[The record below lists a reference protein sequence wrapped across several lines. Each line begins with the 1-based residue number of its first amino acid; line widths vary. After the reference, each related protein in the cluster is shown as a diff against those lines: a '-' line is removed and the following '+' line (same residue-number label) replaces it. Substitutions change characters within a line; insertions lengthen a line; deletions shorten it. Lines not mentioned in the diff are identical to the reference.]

1 MKSCWREIK
10 KPILLLSPMAGYT
23 DNAFRIVCK
32 CQGANLLMTELI
44 SADAIF
50 HFVEKNSKF
59 EYQNSKQIRNSKLK
73 KFKTNPTYKLMKFA
87 KEEMPIII
95 QLFGKHPEKFAVAA
109 KWIEENLKPAGIDI
123 NMGCPARKVV
133 GSDHGATLLRD
144 QNRGVEVIK
153 AVRAATKLSLSVKT
167 RLGWESDDEILEFG
181 PKLIAAGADALI
193 VHGRTY
199 CDGFSGN
206 ARWKNIYAVKSKIQS
221 SNVKVIG
228 NGDIKKYDDII
239 KSMKNLDGVAIGRG
253 AIGNPFIF
261 NPNFEKLLEAKKL
274 ALKKETVLK
283 HARLAFKIKGEKG
296 IIELRKHLPAYFK
309 GHPQAKKL
317 RKEFIKVE
325 SLKNIEG
332 ILEIIKN
339 Y

>member
-1 MKSCWREIK
+1 ME
-10 KPILLLSPMAGYT
+10 KPILLLAPMAGYT
-23 DNAFRIVCK
+23 DSAFRIICK
-32 CQGANLLMTELI
+32 RQGAALLMTELI
-44 SADAIF
+44 SADAIS
-50 HFVEKNSKF
+50 HFAGKSECRNPNVEINSK
-59 EYQNSKQIRNSKLK
+59 SHVP
-73 KFKTNPTYKLMKFA
+73 KFKTNPTYKLMEFQ
-87 KEEMPIII
+87 KEEMPIIV

-193 VHGRTY
+193 IHGRTY

-206 ARWKNIYAVKSKIQS
+206 ARWENIYAVKSKIQS

-261 NPNFEKLLEAKKL
+261 NPDFEKLPAAEKL
-274 ALKKETVLK
+274 VLKKETIIK
-283 HARLAFKIKGEKG
+283 HAKLAFEIKGKKG
-296 IIELRKHLPAYFK
+296 IVELRKHLLAYFK
-309 GHPQAKKL
+309 GYSRAKEL
-317 RKEFIKVE
+317 RKKFVVV
-325 SLKNIEG
+325 KNIADIEK
-332 ILEIIKN
+332 ILADIDNQEKSC
-339 Y
+339 

>member
-1 MKSCWREIK
+1 MCS
-10 KPILLLSPMAGYT
+10 
-23 DNAFRIVCK
+23 
-32 CQGANLLMTELI
+32 
-44 SADAIF
+44 
-50 HFVEKNSKF
+50 
-59 EYQNSKQIRNSKLK
+59 
-73 KFKTNPTYKLMKFA
+73 
-87 KEEMPIII
+87 
-95 QLFGKHPEKFAVAA
+95 
-109 KWIEENLKPAGIDI
+109 
-123 NMGCPARKVV
+123 
-133 GSDHGATLLRD
+133 SDL
-144 QNRGVEVIK
+144 
-153 AVRAATKLSLSVKT
+153 
-167 RLGWESDDEILEFG
+167 WE
-181 PKLIAAGADALI
+181 
-193 VHGRTY
+193 
-199 CDGFSGN
+199 
-206 ARWKNIYAVKSKIQS
+206 NIYAVKSKIQS